1 MGIKK
6 HSAPL
11 THTLRQVECRVV
23 DGVIMVLLLRKDT
36 HCKAKIAASEDFAL
50 AEIIFALAESC
61 PVRQIHPFTH
71 FQPQFTH
78 FQPRQ
83 PPTK

>member
-36 HCKAKIAASEDFAL
+36 QKNRSL
-50 AEIIFALAESC
+50 QGQNRR
-61 PVRQIHPFTH
+61 VRRFCISRDYFCVS
-71 FQPQFTH
+71 
-78 FQPRQ
+78 
-83 PPTK
+83 

>member
-36 HCKAKIAASEDFAL
+36 QKNRCLQGQNRRERRFCIS
-50 AEIIFALAESC
+50 
-61 PVRQIHPFTH
+61 
-71 FQPQFTH
+71 
-78 FQPRQ
+78 
-83 PPTK
+83 

>member
-36 HCKAKIAASEDFAL
+36 QKNRCLQGQNRRERSFCISRDYFCV
-50 AEIIFALAESC
+50 S
-61 PVRQIHPFTH
+61 
-71 FQPQFTH
+71 
-78 FQPRQ
+78 
-83 PPTK
+83 